1 MSDIFSQSES
11 TIFQKILE
19 LLYSIWYF
27 LLPTGAIGV
36 YLLTKKIQCKCINSV
51 IQIHGNSCIRVDT
64 YEITKPLIAVFSES
78 IPLPTN
84 FKNLNI
90 SYSDTDR
97 RDILK
102 RKNNILTPN
111 TWHLKSNSKTKVVL
125 QYEWFPEKQE
135 LYITSQD
142 EPQVLPNEIVTNYT
156 VTNCS
161 NYYFQN
167 LELSV
172 NLPLN
177 TDIDPNNFNPK
188 FLEII
193 DVVNNNQKIQ
203 KRATKISLLRDDLVH
218 KLEVSW
224 EAEIEAKETKTFE
237 IHYKFN
243 NV

>member
-1 MSDIFSQSES
+1 MGIRV
-11 TIFQKILE
+11 LE
-19 LLYSIWYF
+19 LILMK
-27 LLPTGAIGV
+27 LPS
-36 YLLTKKIQCKCINSV
+36 Q
-51 IQIHGNSCIRVDT
+51 
-64 YEITKPLIAVFSES
+64 LIAVFSES

-102 RKNNILTPN
+102 KKNNILTPN

-142 EPQVLPNEIVTNYT
+142 EPQALPNEIVTNYT

-193 DVVNNNQKIQ
+193 DVANNNQKIQ
-203 KRATKISLLRDDLVH
+203 KRATKISLLRDNLVH
-218 KLEVSW
+218 KLEP
-224 EAEIEAKETKTFE
+224 IFE
-237 IHYKFN
+237 DSFF
-243 NV
+243 